1 MNKKALACL
10 LAAAMT
16 ISLTACG
23 GGDKKTSDKAQNTEN
38 TSLEATNQLIE
49 AEDP

>member
-23 GGDKKTSDKAQNTEN
+23 GGDKKTSDKATKHREYELG
-38 TSLEATNQLIE
+38 SDKSA
-49 AEDP
+49 D

>member
-1 MNKKALACL
+1 MQELTYNIFKGGKGMNKKALACL

-23 GGDKKTSDKAQNTEN
+23 GGDKKTSDKA
-38 TSLEATNQLIE
+38 
-49 AEDP
+49 